1 MLHQTAIEPTL
12 QLLSAPYFVTANK
25 EFRGGLADYR
35 KGDYEDCV
43 TKCVSAFESIL
54 KVACQRKGW
63 AYKETD
69 PADTLLTIVFGKT
82 SLEGFY
88 KEHIKELIKLIIT
101 VRNRQS
107 SAHGGGIQPK
117 QVPKHVANYVLNA
130 TAAATLL
137 LVEEVGL

>member
-12 QLLSAPYFVTANK
+12 RLLSAPHFVTANK
-25 EFRGGLADYR
+25 EFLGGLADYR

-43 TKCVSAFESIL
+43 TKCLSAFESIL

-88 KEHIKELIKLIIT
+88 KEHIKLILI